1 MDILQNLVHMT
12 GQRDHLRL
20 EFSVLSTLL
29 QLPHVT
35 QVRALEIHPF
45 EGQSWVRPRT
55 WLQDGQLVNTDIDFL
70 HDPQRKPLST
80 LPTLNAGMLRKQ
92 ERISITTADGLHI
105 LWLPVWMREQA
116 RVCIEITQS
125 TEFSTHDLDILLAI
139 FQVYQN

>member
-80 LPTLNAGMLRKQ
+80 LP
-92 ERISITTADGLHI
+92 
-105 LWLPVWMREQA
+105 P
-116 RVCIEITQS
+116 
-125 TEFSTHDLDILLAI
+125 
-139 FQVYQN
+139 